1 MAMLAL
7 AATLTGQVPPS
18 STVAS
23 TARRTRWETSDGALV
38 VLTAQDPKTSHVRP
52 AAPLVRSLI
61 EWGLARS
68 ETFRRLVNTLN
79 QSDVVV
85 YIDPKITRQTLGA
98 YLSHS
103 VVSAG
108 GRRYLHIFIEL
119 HGGDIRLVSL
129 LAHELQHAV
138 EVSQDPD
145 ARDSEQVARLFA
157 RLASTRGCGISNCEE
172 TETALD
178 VQAAVDAELKAA
190 R

>member
-1 MAMLAL
+1 MVAMM
-7 AATLTGQVPPS
+7 
-18 STVAS
+18 
-23 TARRTRWETSDGALV
+23 
-38 VLTAQDPKTSHVRP
+38 VLWSVLMAQDPNTSHVRTTE
-52 AAPLVRSLI
+52 PLIRSLI
-61 EWGLARS
+61 EQGLARS
-68 ETFRRLVNTLN
+68 ETFRWLVNTLN

-108 GRRYLHIFIEL
+108 GSRYLHIAVDL
-119 HGGDIRLVSL
+119 RGGDIRLVSL

-138 EVSQDPD
+138 EVSEDPD
-145 ARDSEQVARLFA
+145 ARDSESVARLFA
-157 RLASTRGCGISNCEE
+157 RLASTRGCGVSNCEE

>member
-1 MAMLAL
+1 MVAMLML
-7 AATLTGQVPPS
+7 S
-18 STVAS
+18 S
-23 TARRTRWETSDGALV
+23 
-38 VLTAQDPKTSHVRP
+38 VLTAQDPNTSHVSTTE
-52 AAPLVRSLI
+52 PLVRSLI
-61 EWGLARS
+61 EQGLARS
-68 ETFRRLVNTLN
+68 ERFRRLIDTLN

-85 YIDPKITRQTLGA
+85 YIDPKITRDTLGA

-108 GRRYLHIFIEL
+108 GRRYLHIAVEL
-119 HGGDIRLVSL
+119 RGGDIRLVSL

-145 ARDSEQVARLFA
+145 ARDSEGVARLFA
-157 RLASTRGCGISNCEE
+157 RLASKGGCGISNCEE
-172 TETALD
+172 TEAALN

>member
-1 MAMLAL
+1 MIAMMVL
-7 AATLTGQVPPS
+7 S
-18 STVAS
+18 S
-23 TARRTRWETSDGALV
+23 
-38 VLTAQDPKTSHVRP
+38 VLMAQDPNASHVRTTE
-52 AAPLVRSLI
+52 PLARSLI
-61 EWGLARS
+61 EQGLARS
-68 ETFRRLVNTLN
+68 ETFRRLVTTLD

-85 YIDPKITRQTLGA
+85 YIDPKITRQALGA

-108 GRRYLHIFIEL
+108 GRRYLHIAVEL
-119 HGGDIRLVSL
+119 RGGDIRLVSL

-145 ARDSEQVARLFA
+145 ARDSEAVARLFA

-172 TETALD
+172 TEAALD
-178 VQAAVDAELKAA
+178 VQAAVDAELKAT

>member
-1 MAMLAL
+1 MMVLSA
-7 AATLTGQVPPS
+7 
-18 STVAS
+18 
-23 TARRTRWETSDGALV
+23 
-38 VLTAQDPKTSHVRP
+38 VLTAGDPNTSHVRTTEP
-52 AAPLVRSLI
+52 FVRSLI
-61 EWGLARS
+61 EQGLTRS
-68 ETFRRLVNTLN
+68 ETFRQLVNTLN

-85 YIDPKITRQTLGA
+85 YIDPKIAQRPLGA
-98 YLSHS
+98 YLSHN

-108 GRRYLHIFIEL
+108 GRRYLHIAVDL

-145 ARDSEQVARLFA
+145 ARDPKGMARLFA
-157 RLASTRGCGISNCEE
+157 RLASRRGCGISNCEE
-172 TETALD
+172 TELALE

>member
-1 MAMLAL
+1 MVAMLVL
-7 AATLTGQVPPS
+7 S
-18 STVAS
+18 S
-23 TARRTRWETSDGALV
+23 
-38 VLTAQDPKTSHVRP
+38 VLTAQDPNTCHVRTTE
-52 AAPLVRSLI
+52 PLVRSLI
-61 EWGLARS
+61 EQGLARS
-68 ETFRRLVNTLN
+68 KTFRRLVTTLD

-103 VVSAG
+103 VVSTG
-108 GRRYLHIFIEL
+108 GIRYLHIAVEL
-119 HGGDIRLVSL
+119 RGGDIRLVSL

-145 ARDSEQVARLFA
+145 ARDSEGVDRLFG

-172 TETALD
+172 TEAALN

>member
-1 MAMLAL
+1 MVAMMVL
-7 AATLTGQVPPS
+7 S
-18 STVAS
+18 S
-23 TARRTRWETSDGALV
+23 
-38 VLTAQDPKTSHVRP
+38 VLIAQDPSTSHIRTTE
-52 AAPLVRSLI
+52 PLVRSLI
-61 EWGLARS
+61 EQGLARS
-68 ETFRRLVNTLN
+68 ESFRRLVSTLN

-103 VVSAG
+103 VVLAG
-108 GRRYLHIFIEL
+108 GIRYLHIAVEL
-119 HGGDIRLVSL
+119 RGGDIRLVSL

-145 ARDSEQVARLFA
+145 ARDSEGVDRLFA

-172 TETALD
+172 TEAALN